1 MSSPGIREG
10 LARVLASSFGDNPD
24 GQADVQGNDHR
35 WEDYLSVVD
44 GALAVLE
51 GDGVLV
57 RIGRPE
63 GYEGVHPRLV
73 VEDAIREVWTDYEV
87 LSR

>member
-1 MSSPGIREG
+1 MGSPSIREG
-10 LARVLASSFGDNPD
+10 LARVLAASFGDNPD

-35 WEDYLSVVD
+35 WEDYLTVVD
-44 GALAVLE
+44 KVIAVLE
-51 GDGVLV
+51 DDGVLV
-57 RIGRPE
+57 RIGRPD
-63 GYEGVHPRLV
+63 GYEDVHPHLV

>member
-1 MSSPGIREG
+1 MGSPSIREG

-24 GQADVQGNDHR
+24 GRADVPGNDHR

-44 GALAVLE
+44 SAINVLE

-57 RIGRPE
+57 RLGRPE